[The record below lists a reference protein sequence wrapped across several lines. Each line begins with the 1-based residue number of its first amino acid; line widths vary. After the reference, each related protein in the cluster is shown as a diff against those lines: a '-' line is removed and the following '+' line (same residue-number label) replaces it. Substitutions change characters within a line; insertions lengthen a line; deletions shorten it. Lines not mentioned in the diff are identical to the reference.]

1 MSELLNENYHNEKT
15 PLFDFHNQMNAK
27 IVSFGGYYLPINY
40 AGGIISEHNHT
51 RSKASIF
58 DVSHMGQ
65 IEINGPFVME
75 ALEKILPIS
84 FSKMLPG
91 KVKYTQFINHEG
103 KIIDDLMVHRTDN
116 ENSVWLVVNAAC
128 KEKDIEHLKESLNK
142 NFDINLRNDLSLIA
156 IQGPKAEETLLK
168 LIPSLMNMDFMS
180 SKWIGHKNYKILATR
195 CGYTGEDGFE
205 ISVPNRYVTSFTE
218 SLLKNPDVKLAGLG
232 ARDSL
237 RLEAGLCLYGHDI
250 NLKTSPIEAGLKWS
264 LCKDRVRCADFIGGN
279 AIRDELNKGPVRS
292 LLGFLPKGRAPAR
305 EGTLIYDFN
314 DNLIGEV
321 TSGGFSPSLGTPIS
335 MGYINTSSLDQKEIF
350 LDVRGKK
357 IPADIVKLP
366 FVPHNYFKK
375 GGLSV

>member
-1 MSELLNENYHNEKT
+1 MSELLNENFHIEKT
-15 PLFDFHNQMNAK
+15 SLFDFHNQMNAK
-27 IVSFGGYYLPINY
+27 MVSFGGYYLPINY
-40 AGGIISEHNHT
+40 AGGIISEHIHT

-65 IEINGPFVME
+65 IEINGPFIME

-103 KIIDDLMVHRTDN
+103 KIIDDLMLHRTDN

-128 KEKDIEHLKESLNK
+128 KEKDIEHLRASLNK

-156 IQGPKAEETLLK
+156 IQGPKAEESLLK
-168 LIPSLMNMDFMS
+168 LIPSLLNMDFMS
-180 SKWIGHKNYKILATR
+180 SNWTNHKNYKILVTR

-205 ISVPNRYVTSFTE
+205 ISVPNKYVTSFTE

-250 NLKTSPIEAGLKWS
+250 SLKTSPIEAGLKWS
-264 LCKDRVRCADFIGGN
+264 LCKDRVSSADFIGGN
-279 AIRDELNKGPVRS
+279 AIRGEVNKGPVRS

-305 EGTLIYDFN
+305 EGTLIYDSN

-321 TSGGFSPSLGTPIS
+321 TSGGFSPSLGVPIS
-335 MGYINTSSLDQKEIF
+335 MGYINTPSLDQKEIF

-357 IPADIVKLP
+357 IPADVVKLP

-375 GGLSV
+375 GD

>member
-1 MSELLNENYHNEKT
+1 MSELLNENFHIEKT
-15 PLFDFHNQMNAK
+15 SLFDFHNQMNAK
-27 IVSFGGYYLPINY
+27 MVSFGRYYLPINY
-40 AGGIISEHNHT
+40 AGGIISEHIHT

-65 IEINGPFVME
+65 IEINGPFIME

-128 KEKDIEHLKESLNK
+128 KEKDIEHLRASLNK

-156 IQGPKAEETLLK
+156 IQGPKAEESLLK
-168 LIPSLMNMDFMS
+168 LIPCLLNMDFMS
-180 SKWIGHKNYKILATR
+180 SNWINYKNYKILATR

-205 ISVPNRYVTSFTE
+205 ISVPNKYVTSFTE

-250 NLKTSPIEAGLKWS
+250 SLKTSPIEAGLKWS
-264 LCKDRVRCADFIGGN
+264 LCKDRVSSADFIGGN
-279 AIRDELNKGPVRS
+279 AIRGEVNKGPVRS

-305 EGTLIYDFN
+305 EGTLIYDSN

-321 TSGGFSPSLGTPIS
+321 TSGGFSPSLGVPIS
-335 MGYINTSSLDQKEIF
+335 MGYINNPSLDQKEIF

-357 IPADIVKLP
+357 IPADVVKLP

-375 GGLSV
+375 GD

>member
-1 MSELLNENYHNEKT
+1 MSELLNENFHIEKT
-15 PLFDFHNQMNAK
+15 SLFDFHNKMNAK
-27 IVSFGGYYLPINY
+27 MVSFGGYYLPINY
-40 AGGIISEHNHT
+40 AGGIIAEHIHT

-65 IEINGPFVME
+65 IEINGPFIME

-128 KEKDIEHLKESLNK
+128 KEKDIEHLRASLNK

-156 IQGPKAEETLLK
+156 IQGPKAEESLLK
-168 LIPSLMNMDFMS
+168 LIPCLLNMDFMS
-180 SKWIGHKNYKILATR
+180 SRWINYKNYKILATR

-205 ISVPNRYVTSFTE
+205 ISVPNKYVTSFTE

-250 NLKTSPIEAGLKWS
+250 SLKTSPIEAGLKWS
-264 LCKDRVRCADFIGGN
+264 LCKDRVSSADFIGGN
-279 AIRDELNKGPVRS
+279 AIRGEVNKGPVRS

-305 EGTLIYDFN
+305 EGTLIYDSN

-321 TSGGFSPSLGTPIS
+321 TSGGFSPSLGVPIS
-335 MGYINTSSLDQKEIF
+335 MGYINTPSLDQKEIF

-357 IPADIVKLP
+357 IPADVVKLP

-375 GGLSV
+375 GD

>member
-1 MSELLNENYHNEKT
+1 MSELLNENFHIEKT
-15 PLFDFHNQMNAK
+15 SLFDFHNQMNAK
-27 IVSFGGYYLPINY
+27 MVSFGGYYLPINY
-40 AGGIISEHNHT
+40 AGGIISEHIHT

-65 IEINGPFVME
+65 IEINGPFIME

-128 KEKDIEHLKESLNK
+128 KEKDIEHLRASLNK

-156 IQGPKAEETLLK
+156 IQGPKAEESLLK
-168 LIPSLMNMDFMS
+168 LIPCLLNMDFMS
-180 SKWIGHKNYKILATR
+180 SNWINYKNYKILATR

-205 ISVPNRYVTSFTE
+205 ISVPNKYVTSFTE

-250 NLKTSPIEAGLKWS
+250 SLKTSPIEAGLKWS
-264 LCKDRVRCADFIGGN
+264 LCKDRVSSADFIGGN
-279 AIRDELNKGPVRS
+279 AIRGELNKGPVRR

-305 EGTLIYDFN
+305 EGTLIYDSS

-321 TSGGFSPSLGTPIS
+321 TSGGFSPSLGVPIS
-335 MGYINTSSLDQKEIF
+335 MGYINTPSLDQKEIF

-357 IPADIVKLP
+357 IPADVVKLP

-375 GGLSV
+375 GD

>member
-1 MSELLNENYHNEKT
+1 MSELLNENFHIEKT
-15 PLFDFHNQMNAK
+15 SLFDFHNQMNAK
-27 IVSFGGYYLPINY
+27 MVSFGGYYLPINY
-40 AGGIISEHNHT
+40 AGGIISEHIHT

-65 IEINGPFVME
+65 IEINGPFIME

-128 KEKDIEHLKESLNK
+128 KEKDIEHLRASLNK

-156 IQGPKAEETLLK
+156 IQGPKAEESLLK
-168 LIPSLMNMDFMS
+168 LIPCLLNMDFMS
-180 SKWIGHKNYKILATR
+180 SRWINHKNYKILATR

-205 ISVPNRYVTSFTE
+205 ISVPNKYVTSFTE

-250 NLKTSPIEAGLKWS
+250 SLKTSPIEAGLKWS
-264 LCKDRVRCADFIGGN
+264 LCKDRVSSADFIGGN
-279 AIRDELNKGPVRS
+279 AIRGEVNKGPVRS

-305 EGTLIYDFN
+305 EGTLIYDSN

-321 TSGGFSPSLGTPIS
+321 TSGGFSPSLGVPIS
-335 MGYINTSSLDQKEIF
+335 MGYINTPSLDQKEIF

-357 IPADIVKLP
+357 IPADVVKLP

-375 GGLSV
+375 GD

>member
-1 MSELLNENYHNEKT
+1 MSELLNENFHIEKT
-15 PLFDFHNQMNAK
+15 SLFDFHNQMNAK
-27 IVSFGGYYLPINY
+27 MVSFGGYYLPINY
-40 AGGIISEHNHT
+40 AGGIIAEHIHT

-65 IEINGPFVME
+65 IEINGPFIME

-128 KEKDIEHLKESLNK
+128 KEKDIEHLRASLNK

-156 IQGPKAEETLLK
+156 IQGPKAEESLLK
-168 LIPSLMNMDFMS
+168 LIPCLLNMDFMS
-180 SKWIGHKNYKILATR
+180 SRWINYKNYKILATR

-205 ISVPNRYVTSFTE
+205 ISVPNKYVTSFTE

-250 NLKTSPIEAGLKWS
+250 SLKTSPIEAGLKWS
-264 LCKDRVRCADFIGGN
+264 LCKDRVSSADFIGGN
-279 AIRDELNKGPVRS
+279 AIRGEVNKGSIRS

-305 EGTLIYDFN
+305 EGTLIYDSN

-321 TSGGFSPSLGTPIS
+321 TSGGFSPSLGVPIS
-335 MGYINTSSLDQKEIF
+335 MGYINTPSLDQKEIF

-357 IPADIVKLP
+357 IPADVVKLP

-375 GGLSV
+375 GD